1 MKIKSTVTGMLIV
14 LIAACS
20 PTETAMVQHEYYSI
34 EQFYENEQIY
44 GGSFSHDGKELLVT
58 SKATGIL
65 NAHSLATDG
74 SANVALTSSETESA
88 IGLSFFP
95 NDNRIIYMMDE
106 GGNENDQLY
115 LRDENGNSKM
125 LVGGDSSKSN
135 FAGWSRDD
143 ERMYYM
149 SNKRDRRFMDMYHM
163 SIASMSDEM
172 PFGEMMYQN
181 EDGLDMG
188 EISNNERYFVLTR
201 NNTTSD
207 NDMYLFDRETD
218 KTITLSSGEEDATF
232 SPQYFDV
239 KDEFLYYTTDLDS
252 DFSYLVRYSL
262 ADKNVEKVFETN
274 WDVWY
279 AYESKNGKYRVIGVN
294 EDART
299 KVNVLDQTTGEDVAL
314 PEVEGDITSVSISK
328 DEKQIRLTVSAST
341 SPSNIYVYN
350 FESDELTKL
359 TDTLNPDM
367 NEESLVSAEVVRFK
381 SFDGL
386 EIPAIYYQP
395 KTATAENK
403 VPGLVWVHGGPGG
416 QSRTGYRSLIQY
428 LANQGYAILAV
439 NNRGSSGYGK
449 EFYKMD
455 NKNHGDK
462 DLKDC
467 IAGKSFFES
476 TGVVDMEKVGII
488 GGSYGG
494 YMTMAA
500 LTFAPEEFDV
510 GVNIFGVTN
519 WLRTLKSIPPYW
531 ESFRLALY
539 DELGD
544 PFTEDSVRLYEISPL
559 FHADNV
565 TKPLMVLQ
573 GANDVRVLQ
582 VESDEIV
589 NAVKA
594 KGVPVE
600 YVIFDDEGH
609 GFLKKE
615 NEIEGYGQ
623 IKDFLDK
630 YLKGE
635 TVDPEP
641 MASVK

>member
-1 MKIKSTVTGMLIV
+1 MSLAIIFIGSC
-14 LIAACS
+14 A
-20 PTETAMVQHEYYSI
+20 PTETARYEHELYAI
-34 EQFYENEQIY
+34 DQFYENEQIY
-44 GGSFSHDGKELLVT
+44 GGSFSHDGEQLLVT
-58 SKATGIL
+58 SKASGIL
-65 NAHSLATDG
+65 NAHALATDG
-74 SANVALTSSETESA
+74 SANVALTSSDTESVF
-88 IGLSFFP
+88 GVSYFP

-115 LRDENGNSKM
+115 LRDDNGNEKM
-125 LVGGDSSKSN
+125 LVGGDSSKSM
-135 FAGWSRDD
+135 FRGWSRDE
-143 ERMYYM
+143 ERMFYQ
-149 SNKRDRRFMDMYHM
+149 SNKRDRRFMDMYQM
-163 SIASMSDEM
+163 SIASMNDEI
-172 PFGEMMYQN
+172 PIGEMMYQN
-181 EDGLDMG
+181 NEGMDVG
-188 EISNNERYFVLTR
+188 EMSNNERYFVLTKA
-201 NNTTSD
+201 NTTSD
-207 NDMYLFDRETD
+207 TDMFLYDRETNSM
-218 KTITLSSGEEDATF
+218 KELSSGEEDASF
-232 SPQYFDV
+232 SPEYFDV
-239 KDEFLYYTTDLDS
+239 ADEYLYYTTDLDS
-252 DFSYLVRYSL
+252 EFSYLARYSM
-262 ADKNVEKVFETN
+262 ADGSVEKVFEKE

-279 AYESKNGKYRVIGVN
+279 AYESYNGKYRVIGVN

-299 KVNVLDQTTGEDVAL
+299 KVYITDQTTGEEVSL
-314 PEVEGDITSVSISK
+314 PEVDGDITSVNISK
-328 DEKQIRLTVSAST
+328 DETKIRLTVSAST
-341 SPSNIYVYN
+341 SPSNIHVYN
-350 FESDELTKL
+350 FDTKDLTKL
-359 TDTLNPDM
+359 TNTLNPDL
-367 NEESLVSAEVVRFK
+367 NESKLVSAEVVRFK

-395 KTATAENK
+395 KTASPENK

-416 QSRTGYRSLIQY
+416 QSRTGYFSLIQY
-428 LANQGYAILAV
+428 LSNQGYAILAV

-449 EFYKMD
+449 SFFKMD
-455 NKNHGDK
+455 NQNHGDK

-476 TGVVDMEKVGII
+476 TGVVDMDKIGII

-500 LTFAPEEFDV
+500 MTFAPEEFEV

-531 ESFRLALY
+531 ESFRKALY
-539 DELGD
+539 DEMGD

-559 FHADNV
+559 FHASNV

-589 NAVKA
+589 DAVRA
-594 KGVPVE
+594 NGVPVE

-630 YLKGE
+630 YLKGSGNE
-635 TVDPEP
+635 DAAEP
-641 MASVK
+641 VASID